1 MKMISVRHNLARRPN
16 RCGNVRREIS
26 LTSCGRGFTII
37 EILIVVVIIAIAAMM
52 AVPMIG
58 SADSMQVR
66 SAADVIAAD
75 LEYAR
80 SMAISRQREYTVV
93 FNASNES
100 YQLEDSSVSGEAIE
114 HPVRKGFKYII
125 DFGSSSQLNRIDIV
139 DAAFGGTL
147 RISFSSAGAP
157 VPSSGGVVS
166 LRAGETTATISVE
179 PVTGFIMISE

>member
-1 MKMISVRHNLARRPN
+1 MKMISARHNLARRPN

-93 FNASNES
+93 FNTSNES
-100 YQLEDSSVSGEAIE
+100 YQLEDSSGVIE
-114 HPVRKGFKYII
+114 HPVRKGFQYIV
-125 DFGSSSQLNRIDIV
+125 DFGSSSQLNKIDIV
-139 DAAFGGTL
+139 SASFGGTSQ
-147 RISFSSAGAP
+147 ISFSPAGT
-157 VPSSGGVVS
+157 PSSGGVVS
-166 LRAGETTATISVE
+166 LQAGGTTATISVE

>member
-1 MKMISVRHNLARRPN
+1 MKMISARHNLARRPN

-37 EILIVVVIIAIAAMM
+37 EILIVVVIIAIAAMI

-100 YQLEDSSVSGEAIE
+100 YQLEDSSGIIE
-114 HPVRKGFKYII
+114 HPVKKGFQYVVN
-125 DFGSSSQLNRIDIV
+125 FGSSSQLNKIDIV
-139 DAAFGGTL
+139 DAGFGGAS
-147 RISFSSAGAP
+147 RISFSPAGA
-157 VPSSGGVVS
+157 PSSGGVIQ
-166 LRAGETTATISVE
+166 LQAGGTSATISVE
-179 PVTGFIMISE
+179 PVTGFIMISD

>member
-1 MKMISVRHNLARRPN
+1 MKMIGARHNLARRPN

-52 AVPMIG
+52 AVPMVG

-80 SMAISRQREYTVV
+80 SMAISRQSIYTVV
-93 FNASNES
+93 FNKSNES
-100 YQLEDSSVSGEAIE
+100 YQLVDSRGEVIE
-114 HPVRKGFKYII
+114 HPVRKGFQYIV
-125 DFGSSSQLNRIDIV
+125 DFGSSSQLNKIDIV
-139 DAAFGGTL
+139 DAAFGGTSQ
-147 RISFSSAGAP
+147 ISFSSAGA
-157 VPSSGGVVS
+157 PSSGGVVS